1 MSGRMRGWWWCCGV
15 LSRELTVVL
24 LIMLPQGRAAARLF
38 LISVI
43 SHTQL
48 IKPVAPH
55 PTPTTPAATT
65 PAPAATTLTAVNM
78 LQSHMSAKISRLA
91 LLLRSCIYS

>member
-1 MSGRMRGWWWCCGV
+1 MAKPLAHVWTDARLLGAGCCGV

-24 LIMLPQGRAAARLF
+24 LIMPPQGRAAARLF

-65 PAPAATTLTAVNM
+65 TAPAATTLTAVNM
-78 LQSHMSAKISRLA
+78 LVKIRN
-91 LLLRSCIYS
+91 RH